1 MKKLWKIW
9 AKTMGTK
16 ISQDN
21 TEADISA
28 IIRTL
33 FFLLNVVTC
42 IFIILSNGKNLGYW
56 K

>member
-1 MKKLWKIW
+1 MKKFWSIW
-9 AKTMGTK
+9 AKTMGNK
-16 ISQDN
+16 ISPEN
-21 TEADISA
+21 KESDIAA
-28 IIRTL
+28 IIRTI